1 MNLPLR
7 VTPFEDRW
15 RCQGCG
21 ICCRGVIIPLSD
33 DEYHRIREQGWQS
46 RPEFA
51 RRRLFVRVHP
61 LRRRYRLAQRPDGY
75 CVFLSPQGRCR
86 IHEEFGEEA
95 KPLVCRMF
103 PYQIVPLERF
113 AYLTVRRNC
122 PTAASEIGPTL
133 DEQAEAW
140 RPLAEEER
148 LRPRAAAPP
157 PLSVAVRGG
166 WRHFHR
172 VCDSVE
178 RLLRDDRFPMVRRL
192 VHAVMLANMLD
203 RCRPQIWADESKLR
217 ELLRLLEGSI
227 PEEAGDF
234 FRERR
239 PPGPT
244 ARLLMRRTIVDYLRL
259 HPRFALE
266 NTWADRLR
274 WIVTSL
280 SLGWGRG
287 RIPAPAA
294 GRAFRPWKPLAASP
308 TADADADLPTEPQG
322 RPSTGW
328 VSLAELENPLG
339 PLDREL
345 LRPLD
350 RYFESM
356 AVSRRFAIRGRRG
369 WPLTDRIRALG
380 VSFAVGMWMLRWASR
395 GRNLNRDDVI
405 DAVIALD
412 RGEGHAAQASRGYRQ
427 RLRALDRLGQIPRLL
442 AWYVQ

>member
-1 MNLPLR
+1 MDLPLR
-7 VTPFEDRW
+7 ITPFEDRW

-33 DEYHRIREQGWQS
+33 DEYLRIRSQGWQS

-51 RRRLFVRVHP
+51 GRRLFVRVHP
-61 LRRRYRLAQRPDGY
+61 FHRRYRLAQRADGY

-122 PTAASEIGPTL
+122 PTAAQEIGPTL
-133 DEQAEAW
+133 DEQAEEW
-140 RPLAEEER
+140 RPLAREDR
-148 LRPRAAAPP
+148 LRPHSTAPP
-157 PLSVAVRGG
+157 PPSISVRGG

-178 RLLRDDRFPMVRRL
+178 RLIRDERFPMVRRL
-192 VHAVMLANMLD
+192 VHAAMLANMLD
-203 RCRPQIWADESKLR
+203 RCRPPIWADESKLR

-227 PEEAGDF
+227 PEEAGVF

-239 PPGPT
+239 PPNAT

-274 WIVTSL
+274 WIATSL

-287 RIPAPAA
+287 YIPAPAA
-294 GRAFRPWKPLAASP
+294 GRAFRPWKLVLADQA
-308 TADADADLPTEPQG
+308 ADPDLPNMPHAPA
-322 RPSTGW
+322 RSGW
-328 VSLAELENPLG
+328 VELGEIENPLG
-339 PLDREL
+339 PLDRDL

-356 AVSRRFAIRGRRG
+356 AVSRRFAVRGKRG
-369 WPLTDRIRALG
+369 WPITDRIRALSL
-380 VSFAVGMWMLRWASR
+380 SFAAGMWMLRWSSR
-395 GRNLNRDDVI
+395 ERNPTGDDVI

>member
-1 MNLPLR
+1 MDLPLR
-7 VTPFEDRW
+7 ISPFGDRW

-33 DEYHRIREQGWQS
+33 DEYLRIRRQGWQS

-51 RRRLFVRVHP
+51 GRKLFVRVHP
-61 LRRRYRLAQRPDGY
+61 FRRKYRLAQRADGY

-122 PTAASEIGPTL
+122 PSAAREIGPTL
-133 DEQAEAW
+133 DEQTEAW
-140 RPLAEEER
+140 RPLAEDER

-157 PLSVAVRGG
+157 PLSVSVRGG

-178 RLLRDDRFPMVRRL
+178 RLIRDERFPMVRRL
-192 VHAVMLANMLD
+192 VHAAMLANMLD
-203 RCRPQIWADESKLR
+203 RCRPQIWADENKLR
-217 ELLRLLEGSI
+217 ELLRLLEGAI
-227 PEEAGDF
+227 PEEAGAF
-234 FRERR
+234 FRERQ
-239 PPGPT
+239 PPGAT
-244 ARLLMRRTIVDYLRL
+244 ARLLMRRTILDYLRL

-274 WIVTSL
+274 WIATSL

-287 RIPAPAA
+287 RIPAPAV
-294 GRAFRPWKPLAASP
+294 GRAFQPWKPALASQADGTGVPESPRDTASP
-308 TADADADLPTEPQG
+308 
-322 RPSTGW
+322 GW
-328 VSLAELENPLG
+328 VELAELENPLG

-356 AVSRRFAIRGRRG
+356 AVSRRFAVRGRRG
-369 WPLTDRIRALG
+369 WPLTDRIRALSL
-380 VSFAVGMWMLRWASR
+380 SFAVGMWMLRWSSPDR
-395 GRNLNRDDVI
+395 GVTDDDVI

-412 RGEGHAAQASRGYRQ
+412 RGEGHAPQGSRGYRQ